1 MQRAWMERGWPLAP
15 GVWCFVPCLDGDPI
29 LLVNLSAETEQ
40 TMLGSNLQQHELQAH
55 FHVLAAGHKGFRA
68 TE

>member
-1 MQRAWMERGWPLAP
+1 MDGARLAP

-29 LLVNLSAETEQ
+29 LLVNLSEETEQ